1 MLHPLRRSTSSQWSE
16 SLQNLQRLRCDFPV
30 FRGNSELNHRLHA
43 LRAAFPDL
51 QQPLRDRERGFQ
63 RVLDSSQLDMK
74 RKGLANLEAID
85 VGILGVGF
93 RLSLLRNDDGGELLQ
108 IGLLVDGSRMER
120 REKTDCFA
128 SWMAQRR

>member
-1 MLHPLRRSTSSQWSE
+1 
-16 SLQNLQRLRCDFPV
+16 
-30 FRGNSELNHRLHA
+30 
-43 LRAAFPDL
+43 
-51 QQPLRDRERGFQ
+51 
-63 RVLDSSQLDMK
+63 MK

-108 IGLLVDGSRMER
+108 IGLLVDGPRMER